1 MKLGVRHPLTSTV
14 LGTEFESDPQI
25 DAGSGPGGYPGLLPV
40 SASLR
45 ILIFMPDPRVTRPGK
60 SISDWKGTVVEIVYG
75 RVAAIDVGKKEVAVT
90 VRVPGEVPGA
100 RRQQTRKFKTFYQ
113 VLAQM
118 VGWLVEQGVTHVAM
132 EATGVYWKPVFHA
145 LCEVDTLEV
154 VLVNARHVKNVP
166 GRKTDVKD
174 SEWLAQL
181 LECGLLRGSFIP
193 PRDIAAIR
201 ELTRYRKKTIQART
215 RELQRLSKVLEDAG
229 IKIDSVASSI
239 TTLSARDM
247 VEALISGERDPR
259 VLADLARGRMRSK
272 IPDLTLA
279 CAGRFGAHHG
289 LLARMHLDH
298 IDHLTFMIDGLDDR
312 IEEVMGP
319 FAEQLRLLRT
329 IPGIGDRAAQV
340 LISEIGVEMS
350 RFPTAAHLASWAGLC
365 PGNNESAGRHKSG
378 RTRKGNAEVR
388 DILTECAWSAGKT
401 GTYIGA
407 QFHRLHRRFG
417 KKGGGKAAIAV
428 AHTLIV
434 ITWHVLHDGSEYREL
449 GHDYFTRRDNPD
461 ATKRRMI
468 HTLEAL
474 GYHVEL
480 TATA

>member
-1 MKLGVRHPLTSTV
+1 
-14 LGTEFESDPQI
+14 
-25 DAGSGPGGYPGLLPV
+25 
-40 SASLR
+40 
-45 ILIFMPDPRVTRPGK
+45 
-60 SISDWKGTVVEIVYG
+60 VEIVYE
-75 RVAAIDVGKKEVAVT
+75 RVAAIDVGKKEIAVT
-90 VRVPGEVPGA
+90 IRVPGQISRTRA
-100 RRQQTRKFKTFYQ
+100 QQTRKFRTFYQ
-113 VLAQM
+113 VLRQM
-118 VGWLVEQGVTHVAM
+118 VDWLVDHGVTHVAM

-145 LCEVDTLEV
+145 LCETDTLEV

-193 PRDIAAIR
+193 PREIAAIR
-201 ELTRYRKKTIQART
+201 ELTRYRKKTIQTRT

-229 IKIDSVASSI
+229 VKIDSVASSI

-247 VEALISGERDPR
+247 IEALIAGERDPR
-259 VLADLARGRMRSK
+259 VLANLARGTMRNK
-272 IPDLTLA
+272 IPDLAMA
-279 CAGRFGAHHG
+279 CAGRFADHHA

-298 IDHLTFMIDGLDDR
+298 IDHLTSMIGGLDER
-312 IEEVMGP
+312 IERVLAP
-319 FAEQLRLLRT
+319 FAPQLRLLRT
-329 IPGIGDRAAQV
+329 IPGIGERAAQV
-340 LISEIGVEMS
+340 LISELGVDMS

-365 PGNNESAGRHKSG
+365 PGNNESAGRRLSG

-401 GTYIGA
+401 GSYIGA

-417 KKGGGKAAIAV
+417 KTGGGKAAVAV

-434 ITWHVLHDGSEYREL
+434 VVWHVLNDQSEYREL
-449 GHDYFTRRDNPD
+449 GHDYFTRRDNPE
-461 ATKRRMI
+461 AAKRRLI
-468 HTLEAL
+468 HNLEAL
-474 GYHVEL
+474 GYRVEL